1 MTLATPSAPSLAI
14 VIVNYRTADYVIRC
28 VDSLIPERDAVG
40 PFDVIVVD
48 GCSGDGSAEKMASHF
63 SGPSYRDWVSLL
75 PLDQN
80 GGFGWA
86 NNQAMLR
93 LLQRP
98 QPPEFIH
105 LLNPDT
111 IVEPGAIGALLDVIR
126 AQPKVGAVS
135 SQLLEPDGAI
145 AGSAFRFPSPGN
157 EFARGVVSDKI
168 SRMLGVQRI
177 VVERQDPGPADWLT
191 GASVLFRADALR
203 QTGLFD
209 DGFFLYFEEVELMH
223 RMGRGGW
230 DLWTVPASRVT
241 HIAGAATGVVS
252 GLQQAVRPFPA
263 YRYEARRRYFVRV
276 GGIAGLM
283 AANLA
288 WLAGK
293 AIAFPMSFSARRRAA
308 AIPQEFSM
316 TLRHSFWPSKK
327 DARASI
333 PNWDEP
339 PGRAPAWTLK

>member
-1 MTLATPSAPSLAI
+1 MTLAAPSAPSLAI

-28 VDSLIPERDAVG
+28 VDSLIPERAAAG
-40 PFDVIVVD
+40 AFDVIVVD

-63 SGPSYRDWVSLL
+63 SGPSYRDWVSVL
-75 PLDQN
+75 PLDRN

-111 IVEPGAIGALLDVIR
+111 IVEPGAIGALLEVIR
-126 AQPKVGAVS
+126 AQPGVGAVG

-157 EFARGVVSDKI
+157 EFSRGVASEKI
-168 SRMLGVQRI
+168 ALLFGVKPI
-177 VVERQDPGPADWLT
+177 VIERTAPGPADWLT

-203 QTGLFD
+203 KTGLFD

-223 RMGRGGW
+223 CMGRDGW
-230 DLWTVPASRVT
+230 GLWTVPASRIT

-293 AIAFPMSFSARRRAA
+293 AIAFPLSFSAKRRAW
-308 AIPQEFSM
+308 AIPREFPM
-316 TLRHSFWPSKK
+316 TLRHSFWPTRRDSQS
-327 DARASI
+327 SI
-333 PNWDEP
+333 PQWDEP
-339 PGRAPAWTLK
+339 PGRPPAWSET

>member
-1 MTLATPSAPSLAI
+1 
-14 VIVNYRTADYVIRC
+14 
-28 VDSLIPERDAVG
+28 
-40 PFDVIVVD
+40 
-48 GCSGDGSAEKMASHF
+48 
-63 SGPSYRDWVSLL
+63 
-75 PLDQN
+75 
-80 GGFGWA
+80 
-86 NNQAMLR
+86 
-93 LLQRP
+93 
-98 QPPEFIH
+98 
-105 LLNPDT
+105 
-111 IVEPGAIGALLDVIR
+111 
-126 AQPKVGAVS
+126 
-135 SQLLEPDGAI
+135 
-145 AGSAFRFPSPGN
+145 
-157 EFARGVVSDKI
+157 
-168 SRMLGVQRI
+168 MLGVQRI